1 MLRLVFVLCL
11 LLSVDCYAE
20 TVFKAT
26 EVKLTTVTTSIDP
39 VTATIVDKPTIIM
52 VTNDTC
58 PHCDKWW
65 AKHAE
70 SLRSVGWNVVKKSRN
85 DLPLYPT
92 FRIYH
97 KKTWVT
103 SEGYM
108 EMNDLRQKIGLPAV
122 AKVVKAATKIITAPV
137 KVIQAVQSARYSSQE
152 LQSMIRQ
159 RNPGRWRLMY
169 ADVAPRSQAK
179 QHLVTT
185 HGFTWEQVSSLSP
198 EEALILHDQAHGG
211 KIKPS
216 RTMQSGCAN
225 GECYR

>member
-1 MLRLVFVLCL
+1 MFRLVFVLCL
-11 LLSVDCYAE
+11 VLSINGYAE
-20 TVFKAT
+20 TVFRAT

-39 VTATIVDKPTIIM
+39 VTATIVDKPTIVMI
-52 VTNDTC
+52 TNNSC
-58 PHCDKWW
+58 PHCDRWW

-70 SLRSVGWNVVKKSRN
+70 SLRSVGWDVVKKTRN

-97 KKTWVT
+97 KKEWVT

-108 EMNDLRQKIGLPAV
+108 EMNDLRQRIGLPAIISAPIKV
-122 AKVVKAATKIITAPV
+122 AARIVTAP
-137 KVIQAVQSARYSSQE
+137 ARYSSLE

-159 RNPGRWRLMY
+159 RNPGRWRMQY
-169 ADVAPRSQAK
+169 ADVNPRSQAK
-179 QHLVTT
+179 QHLVMT
-185 HGFTWEQVSSLSP
+185 HGFTWEQVAPLSP

-211 KIKPS
+211 KIKPI

-225 GECYR
+225 GNCYR